1 MHTRKDKM
9 DLLAVSFLIGFN
21 VLLGLN
27 QALVKLVNDGFS
39 PLLQGGLRSACA
51 FLPVLIFAV
60 VMRRRLSVTDGS
72 LPWGILNGLF
82 FSIEFGLLFIALDY
96 STVARVSLFFYM
108 MPVWVTI
115 AAHFS
120 IPEEPLNRNKVVG
133 LSLAVIGVAIGFGGN
148 LGEAGEDAWLGDL
161 LALLA
166 GMFWAAIAMLTRL
179 KLSHVSSEMNLL
191 YQLFVSGILLTLLA
205 LCVGDP
211 VREPT
216 TMIYGILAFQ
226 VIAIVSI
233 GFLVW
238 FWILSTYPVSSM
250 ASFSLLTP
258 IFGVFFGWQI
268 FDDAVTPALGIA
280 LLLAGA
286 GIVLINRP
294 AAAKRAGVL

>member
-1 MHTRKDKM
+1 M

>member
-1 MHTRKDKM
+1 VKL
-9 DLLAVSFLIGFN
+9 DLLAVSFLICFN

-51 FLPVLIFAV
+51 VLPVLIFAV

-115 AAHFS
+115 SAHFV
-120 IPEEPLNRNKVVG
+120 IPEEPLNRNKVLG
-133 LSLAVIGVAIGFGGN
+133 LSLAVIGVAVGFGGN

-161 LALLA
+161 LALFA

-179 KLSHVSSEMNLL
+179 KLGHVSSEMNLL

-205 LCVGDP
+205 LIVGDP

-216 TMIYGILAFQ
+216 AMIYGILAFQ

-238 FWILSTYPVSSM
+238 FWILSTYPVSNM

-268 FDDAVTPALGIA
+268 FDDAITLALGIA
-280 LLLAGA
+280 LLLASA
-286 GIVLINRP
+286 GIFLINRP
-294 AAAKRAGVL
+294 VAAL

>member
-1 MHTRKDKM
+1 LHTRKDKM

>member
-1 MHTRKDKM
+1 METRKDRM
-9 DLLAVSFLIGFN
+9 DILAVSFLVGFN

-27 QALVKLVNDGFS
+27 QALVKLVNAGFS
-39 PLLQGGLRSACA
+39 PLFQGGLRSLCA
-51 FLPVLIFAV
+51 FLPVLLFALI
-60 VMRRRLSVTDGS
+60 MRRRLSVTDGS
-72 LPWGILNGLF
+72 LPWGIVNGLF

-96 STVARVSLFFYM
+96 TSVARVSLFFYM

-115 AAHFS
+115 AAHFM
-120 IPEEPLNRNKVVG
+120 IPEEPLNRNKLMGLFLAVVG
-133 LSLAVIGVAIGFGGN
+133 VAVGFGGD
-148 LGEAGEDAWLGDL
+148 LGDAGPDAWLGDM
-161 LALLA
+161 LALLG
-166 GMFWAAIAMLTRL
+166 GMFWAGIAMVTRL
-179 KLSHVSSEMNLL
+179 KLHRVSSEMNLL
-191 YQLFVSGILLTLLA
+191 YQLFISGILLTLLA
-205 LCVGDP
+205 VLVGEP

-216 TMIYGILAFQ
+216 AMIYGILAFQ

-238 FWILSTYPVSSM
+238 FWILLTYPVSNM

-268 FDDAVTPALGIA
+268 FNDAITPALGFA

-294 AAAKRAGVL
+294 AAVHRHR